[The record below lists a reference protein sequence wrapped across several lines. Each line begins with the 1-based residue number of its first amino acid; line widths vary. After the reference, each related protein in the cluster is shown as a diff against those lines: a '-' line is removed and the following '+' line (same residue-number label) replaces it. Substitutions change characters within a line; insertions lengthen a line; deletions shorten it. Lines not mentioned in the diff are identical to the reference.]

1 MKPNLITKL
10 AEWKVTRSVSTAT
23 EICDE
28 LCNMYF
34 EEGSKDNENLN

>member
-1 MKPNLITKL
+1 MNSNLIIKL

-23 EICDE
+23 EICEE

-34 EEGSKDNENLN
+34 KEGSDDNENYN